1 MIMNKQT
8 ALNLWKKMYT
18 EINKDNWLYVGTI
31 NPDMVK
37 IAIEAIEKVICDEI
51 HDIYTSCD

>member
-1 MIMNKQT
+1 MNKQT